1 MESDGL
7 GLHFALLDV
16 HLVPAEDDRD
26 VFANAHQVTW

>member
-16 HLVPAEDDRD
+16 DLVATKDDWNLLAD
-26 VFANAHQVTW
+26 TDKVA